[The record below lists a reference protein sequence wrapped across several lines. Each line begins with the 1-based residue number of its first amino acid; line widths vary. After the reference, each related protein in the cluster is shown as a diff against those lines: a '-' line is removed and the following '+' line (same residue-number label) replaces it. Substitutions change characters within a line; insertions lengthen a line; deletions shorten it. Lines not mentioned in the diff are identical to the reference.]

1 VEQKPS
7 LPVKIVPLFGVLEC
21 RSIGALQKATSFN
34 VSSISIT
41 PRGSSTGKEPGRL
54 LGSGCFTF
62 LRQNAPWLA
71 TGMNGEESPPK
82 L

>member
-1 VEQKPS
+1 MAY
-7 LPVKIVPLFGVLEC
+7 LPFQMTLNSYIDTKMGFLY
-21 RSIGALQKATSFN
+21 SFPDL
-34 VSSISIT
+34 T
-41 PRGSSTGKEPGRL
+41 KETG
-54 LGSGCFTF
+54 FTL

>member
-1 VEQKPS
+1 MGEMMASVAHGMESHNLAEKGLFRRCLVS
-7 LPVKIVPLFGVLEC
+7 EFDTPV
-21 RSIGALQKATSFN
+21 R
-34 VSSISIT
+34 IT
-41 PRGSSTGKEPGRL
+41 L
-54 LGSGCFTF
+54 

>member
-1 VEQKPS
+1 MYQVQ
-7 LPVKIVPLFGVLEC
+7 LGYVVFGVDLASLFNTMGTVKKRNIRNKIC
-21 RSIGALQKATSFN
+21 GRSVPSEA
-34 VSSISIT
+34 
-41 PRGSSTGKEPGRL
+41 GRRNGL
-54 LGSGCFTF
+54 TL